1 MYGMYGFDPRAA
13 AEAARG
19 RAPERETTPVKF
31 TEVSA
36 STKPAEHGRTCFW
49 LRMKFHLNGSCEIHP
64 LGTSTAGQ
72 VVHRGCGGPAY
83 KQGGFSA
90 VLFSMVRVAFVRL
103 CVLDWIEEFMSWDPP
118 SSCVFD
124 RLTAVSVL
132 LPRFSARSVTV
143 CQLLQPQQCKHASKT
158 KLHTKSCAQEMLSD
172 YCAGSACFGCAD
184 ALWIRSLC
192 PACLQG
198 RSCRCC
204 CHGQEGLWFCYF
216 RRPQGCHE
224 IP

>member
-124 RLTAVSVL
+124 RLTAVSVCCQGF
-132 LPRFSARSVTV
+132 PARSVTV

-158 KLHTKSCAQEMLSD
+158 QLHTNSCGTGNAERL
-172 YCAGSACFGCAD
+172 
-184 ALWIRSLC
+184 LC
-192 PACLQG
+192 RVGMVWL
-198 RSCRCC
+198 CRCTLD
-204 CHGQEGLWFCYF
+204 QELMSCMLAG
-216 RRPQGCHE
+216 E
-224 IP
+224 K